1 MRGAEK
7 KCPIFYFKSN
17 LMALMFNLLL
27 YLKVNKIIIFSKSR
41 PDCRQTVFEKSGEKY
56 MLR

>member
-17 LMALMFNLLL
+17 LMALKFNLLL

-41 PDCRQTVFEKSGEKY
+41 PDCRQTVFEKSGE
-56 MLR
+56 